1 LKKYSFTKCFFP
13 TAFLK
18 RTERLLFFCFCFLL
32 CPGLSRAAVPA
43 PTEKHG
49 GTLVLPTVSD
59 PKSFNDIVAK
69 ETSSTLITSLI
80 FEGLTKTNAFTLQVE
95 PFLARDWDVSED
107 GLTWTFY
114 LREDVVWNDGY
125 PFTADDVVF
134 TFKDL
139 IYNDAVPTSS
149 RDIFTIN
156 DEQFDV
162 TKIDDYTVQFRLP
175 VKFAPFLRAMGQ
187 AILPKHR
194 LLQSVKD
201 GTFSFTWGIDTPPE
215 DIVGTGPFK
224 LAQYRPGERL
234 VLRRNERYWQK
245 SAEGDALPYL
255 DRVIFLI
262 VQNQDVEILKFF
274 DGEIDYCLISRGNDY
289 PLLKPLEAEKNFTIY
304 EAGPNFGTN
313 FLLFNQNR
321 DRNPD
326 TGAPFVDPVK
336 LSWFTNRDFRR
347 AVAHAIDRAQM
358 IDILK
363 NQLGY
368 PQDGALSPSAGFFYN
383 PDVVQ
388 YDYNLQK
395 AKDLLASNGFID
407 RGGDGVLEDPSG
419 NPVQFNLFTNSN
431 NAERVQIAAII
442 RHDLQSL
449 GMRVNFLALEFN
461 SLVSKLNATYDWD
474 AIILGLTGGVEP
486 HFGKNVWDSGGQ
498 LHMWYPKQKAP
509 ATDWE
514 KRIDEIFTAGVQ
526 ELDDN
531 KRKVL
536 YDEWQEIVAEEL
548 PFIYTVLGSN
558 IFAVRN
564 KFGNL
569 KPSSYAGP
577 FHNVEEIYVLKE
589 YR

>member
-1 LKKYSFTKCFFP
+1 MS
-13 TAFLK
+13 
-18 RTERLLFFCFCFLL
+18 
-32 CPGLSRAAVPA
+32 
-43 PTEKHG
+43 
-49 GTLVLPTVSD
+49 TVSD

-69 ETSSTLITSLI
+69 ETSSSLVTSLI

-95 PFLARDWDVSED
+95 PFLARDWTVSED

-114 LREDVVWNDGY
+114 LREDVLWNDGY

-134 TFKDL
+134 TFNDL
-139 IYNDAVPTSS
+139 IYNDTVPSSS
-149 RDIFTIN
+149 RDIFTI
-156 DEQFDV
+156 DDQPFDV
-162 TKIDDYTVQFRLP
+162 LKIDDYTVQFRLP

-187 AILPKHR
+187 PILPKHR
-194 LLQSVKD
+194 LLQAVRD
-201 GTFSFTWGIDTPPE
+201 GKFNFTWGIDTPPE

-224 LAQYRPGERL
+224 LAQYRPGERI
-234 VLRRNERYWQK
+234 VLQRNERYWQR

-255 DRVIFLI
+255 DRIIFLI

-274 DGEIDYCLISRGNDY
+274 DGEIDYCVISRGNDY
-289 PLLKPLEAEKNFTIY
+289 PLLKPLEAEKDFTIY

-313 FLLFNQNR
+313 FLVFNQNQGM
-321 DRNPD
+321 NPE

-336 LSWFTNRDFRR
+336 LSWFRNPDFRR
-347 AVAHAIDRAQM
+347 AVAHAIDKARM

-383 PDVVQ
+383 TEVTR
-388 YDYNLQK
+388 YDYNLDR
-395 AKDLLASNGFID
+395 ARELLSKNGFID
-407 RGGDGVLEDPSG
+407 RDADGVLEDASG

-449 GMRVNFLALEFN
+449 GMKVNFLALEFN

-486 HFGKNVWDSGGQ
+486 HFGKNVWDSSGQ
-498 LHMWYPKQKAP
+498 LHMWYPGQETP
-509 ATDWE
+509 ATEWE
-514 KRIDEIFTAGVQ
+514 ERIDEIFAAGVQ
-526 ELDDN
+526 ELDEY
-531 KRKVL
+531 KRKIL
-536 YDEWQEIVAEEL
+536 YDEWQEIVSEEL
-548 PFIYTVLGSN
+548 PFIYTILGSN

-569 KPSSYAGP
+569 KPSSYAGA
-577 FHNVEEIYVLKE
+577 FHNIEEIYLLKE
-589 YR
+589 GRP

>member
-1 LKKYSFTKCFFP
+1 MKKYPFTKRFIP

-18 RTERLLFFCFCFLL
+18 RIGRLLFFCFCFLL
-32 CPGLSRAAVPA
+32 SQGASRAAVPA
-43 PTEKHG
+43 SPEHG
-49 GTLVLPTVSD
+49 GTLVLSTVSD

-69 ETSSTLITSLI
+69 ETSSTLVTSLI

-114 LREDVVWNDGY
+114 LREDVAWNDGY

-156 DEQFDV
+156 DEPFDV
-162 TKIDDYTVQFRLP
+162 TKIDDYTVQFHLP

-194 LLQSVKD
+194 LLQAVRD

-274 DGEIDYCLISRGNDY
+274 DGEIDYCMISRGNDY

-313 FLLFNQNR
+313 FLVFNQNR
-321 DRNPD
+321 DTNFE
-326 TGAPFVDPVK
+326 TGEPFVDPVK

-347 AVAHAIDRAQM
+347 AVAYAIDRTQM

-383 PDVVQ
+383 PDVVR
-388 YDYNLQK
+388 YDYDLQK

-407 RGGDGVLEDPSG
+407 RDGDGILEDGAG

-449 GMRVNFLALEFN
+449 GMKVNFLALEFN

-498 LHMWYPKQKAP
+498 LHLWYPKQKAP
-509 ATDWE
+509 ATEWE

-526 ELDDN
+526 ELDNN

-536 YDEWQEIVAEEL
+536 YDEWQKIVSEEL

-564 KFGNL
+564 RFGNL
-569 KPSSYAGP
+569 KPSSYAGA
-577 FHNVEEIYVLKE
+577 FHNIEEIYVLKE
-589 YR
+589 FR

>member
-1 LKKYSFTKCFFP
+1 MS
-13 TAFLK
+13 
-18 RTERLLFFCFCFLL
+18 
-32 CPGLSRAAVPA
+32 
-43 PTEKHG
+43 
-49 GTLVLPTVSD
+49 TVSD

-69 ETSSTLITSLI
+69 ETSSTLVTGLI
-80 FEGLTKTNAFTLQVE
+80 FEGLTKTNAFTLKVE
-95 PFLARDWDVSED
+95 PLLARDWEVSED

-114 LREDVVWNDGY
+114 LREDVLWNDGY

-156 DEQFDV
+156 DEQFEV
-162 TKIDDYTVQFRLP
+162 TKTDDYTVQFHLP

-194 LLQSVKD
+194 LLQSVRD

-215 DIVGTGPFK
+215 EIVGTGPFQ
-224 LAQYRPGERL
+224 LVQYRPGERL
-234 VLRRNERYWQK
+234 VLRRNARYWQK
-245 SAEGDALPYL
+245 SAEGESLPYL
-255 DRVIFLI
+255 DRIIFLI

-274 DGEIDYCLISRGNDY
+274 DGETDYCAVSRGNDY
-289 PLLKPLEAEKNFTIY
+289 PLLKPLEAVKNFTVY

-313 FLLFNQNR
+313 FLVFNQNR
-321 DRNPD
+321 DTNPD
-326 TGAPFVDPVK
+326 TGAPFVDSVK

-347 AVAHAIDRAQM
+347 AVAHAIAKTQM

-368 PQDGALSPSAGFFYN
+368 SQDGALSPSAGFFYN
-383 PDVVQ
+383 PDVVR
-388 YDYNLQK
+388 YDYDLQK
-395 AKDLLASNGFID
+395 AKDLLAKNDFID
-407 RGGDGVLEDPSG
+407 RDGDGILEDPDG
-419 NPVQFNLFTNSN
+419 NPLQFNLYTNSN
-431 NAERVQIAAII
+431 NPERVQIAAII

-449 GMRVNFLALEFN
+449 GMKVNFLALEFN
-461 SLVSKLNATYDWD
+461 TLVTKLNATYDWD

-498 LHMWYPKQKAP
+498 LHMWYPKQKEP
-509 ATDWE
+509 ATKWE

-526 ELDDN
+526 ELNDD

-536 YDEWQEIVAEEL
+536 YDEWQKIVSEEL
-548 PFIYTVLGSN
+548 PFIYTILGSN

-577 FHNVEEIYVLKE
+577 FHNIEEIYILKE

>member
-1 LKKYSFTKCFFP
+1 MS
-13 TAFLK
+13 
-18 RTERLLFFCFCFLL
+18 
-32 CPGLSRAAVPA
+32 
-43 PTEKHG
+43 
-49 GTLVLPTVSD
+49 TVSD

-69 ETSSTLITSLI
+69 ETSSSLVTSLI

-95 PFLARDWDVSED
+95 PFLARDWAVSED

-114 LREDVVWNDGY
+114 LREDVLWNDGY

-134 TFKDL
+134 TFNDL
-139 IYNDAVPTSS
+139 IYNDTVPTSS
-149 RDIFTIN
+149 RDIFTIE
-156 DEQFDV
+156 DKPFDV
-162 TKIDDYTVQFRLP
+162 LKLDDYTVQFHLP

-187 AILPKHR
+187 PILPKHR
-194 LLQSVKD
+194 LLHAVRD
-201 GTFSFTWGIDTPPE
+201 GKFNFTWGIDTPPE

-224 LAQYRPGERL
+224 LAQYRPGERI
-234 VLRRNERYWQK
+234 VLQRNERYWQR

-255 DRVIFLI
+255 DRIIFLI

-274 DGEIDYCLISRGNDY
+274 DGEIDYCVISRGNDY
-289 PLLKPLEAEKNFTIY
+289 PLLKPLEAEKDFTIY

-313 FLLFNQNR
+313 FLVFNQNQGT
-321 DRNPD
+321 NPE
-326 TGAPFVDPVK
+326 TGSPFVDPVK
-336 LSWFTNRDFRR
+336 LSWFRNPDFRR
-347 AVAHAIDRAQM
+347 AVAHAIDKARM

-383 PDVVQ
+383 PEVTR
-388 YDYNLQK
+388 YDYNLDK
-395 AKDLLASNGFID
+395 ARELLSKNGFID
-407 RGGDGVLEDPSG
+407 RDADGVLEDTSG

-449 GMRVNFLALEFN
+449 GMKVNFLALEFN

-486 HFGKNVWDSGGQ
+486 HFGKNVWDSSGQ
-498 LHMWYPKQKAP
+498 LHMWYPGQETP
-509 ATDWE
+509 ATEWE
-514 KRIDEIFTAGVQ
+514 ERIDEIFAAGVQ
-526 ELDDN
+526 ELDDH
-531 KRKVL
+531 KRKIL
-536 YDEWQEIVAEEL
+536 YDEWQKIVAEEL
-548 PFIYTVLGSN
+548 PFIYTILGSN

-569 KPSSYAGP
+569 KPSSYAGA
-577 FHNVEEIYVLKE
+577 FHNIEEIYILKE
-589 YR
+589 GRP